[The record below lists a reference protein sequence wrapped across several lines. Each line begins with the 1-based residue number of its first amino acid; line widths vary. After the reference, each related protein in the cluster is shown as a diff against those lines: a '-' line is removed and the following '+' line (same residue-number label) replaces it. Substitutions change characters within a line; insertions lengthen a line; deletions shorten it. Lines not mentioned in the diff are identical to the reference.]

1 MNIFDSESTLLSL
14 SKISDPLCRL
24 VSTHLKNLS
33 NGSMK
38 SLNETPSF
46 LFLYSQPL
54 LSLSIDGEPLPV
66 LSQIDY
72 EKEEESIRK
81 VLKDCKVGYLRECAT
96 VEKVGTWIQSGI
108 EIIHF
113 CGHGVKG

>member
-1 MNIFDSESTLLSL
+1 MLSESLSTSQNINIFDSESTLLSL

-33 NGSMK
+33 SGSMK
-38 SLNETPSF
+38 GSNETPSF

-54 LSLSIDGEPLPV
+54 MSVGRDYRALP

-72 EKEEESIRK
+72 EKE
-81 VLKDCKVGYLRECAT
+81 
-96 VEKVGTWIQSGI
+96 
-108 EIIHF
+108 
-113 CGHGVKG
+113 

>member
-1 MNIFDSESTLLSL
+1 MLSESLSTSQNINIFDSESTLLSL

-38 SLNETPSF
+38 AINEPPSF

-54 LSLSIDGEPLPV
+54 LSIGRDNEPLA

-72 EKEEESIRK
+72 EKE
-81 VLKDCKVGYLRECAT
+81 
-96 VEKVGTWIQSGI
+96 
-108 EIIHF
+108 
-113 CGHGVKG
+113 